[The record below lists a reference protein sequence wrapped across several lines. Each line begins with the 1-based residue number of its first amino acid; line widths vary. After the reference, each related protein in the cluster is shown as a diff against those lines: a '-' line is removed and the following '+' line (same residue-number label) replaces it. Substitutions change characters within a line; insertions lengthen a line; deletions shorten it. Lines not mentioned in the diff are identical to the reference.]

1 MQYLLL
7 IYENK
12 KRFNQGYPEGEMAE
26 HLSFGKEFAGAIKGG
41 HALQPT
47 RFWILDNFGFW
58 IEEPSILDFG

>member
-12 KRFNQGYPEGEMAE
+12 KRFNQGYREGEMAE

-47 RFWILDNFGFW
+47 RFWILDFG
-58 IEEPSILDFG
+58 

>member
-26 HLSFGKEFAGAIKGG
+26 HLSFGKEFAGVIKGD
-41 HALQPT
+41 T
-47 RFWILDNFGFW
+47 RSSRPDFGFWILD
-58 IEEPSILDFG
+58 